1 MSASHPSRPPADV
14 TICIPAWQ
22 SEQFIE
28 RTLACAQ
35 GQTHAGIRILV
46 SVDRSDDATAELCLA
61 RARDDDRIG
70 VFVQDERLGW
80 AKNVNFLLDRADTNF
95 FFLYFHDD
103 LIEASYTEALLK
115 KLQARPDVASV
126 HCDMGH
132 FGASVRISEGY
143 NYEGSTAE
151 CLATFLVAP
160 NRGSPLRSLIR
171 RSAVDTRL
179 RLPTDAPAGFWAN
192 EPFLMRLIA
201 AGPALRVPE
210 VLYHRWDKRAG
221 GLTDG
226 WKKLTLDQVR
236 AGFRENARTALGI
249 IAQAV
254 RSDRERRAVNFCLY
268 VSIMP
273 RLRAAEARFE
283 AAPVDAEF
291 LSAVFKDIGVPDSLA
306 DFRLDIQQWAMN
318 RYQEL
323 RRLEGRSGAL

>member
-1 MSASHPSRPPADV
+1 
-14 TICIPAWQ
+14 
-22 SEQFIE
+22 
-28 RTLACAQ
+28 
-35 GQTHAGIRILV
+35 
-46 SVDRSDDATAELCLA
+46 
-61 RARDDDRIG
+61 
-70 VFVQDERLGW
+70 
-80 AKNVNFLLDRADTNF
+80 
-95 FFLYFHDD
+95 
-103 LIEASYTEALLK
+103 
-115 KLQARPDVASV
+115 
-126 HCDMGH
+126 MGH
-132 FGASVRISEGY
+132 FGRNIHVSEGC

-171 RSAVDTRL
+171 RSAVNTRL

-210 VLYHRWDKRAG
+210 VLYHRWDKRTG

-226 WKKLTLDQVR
+226 WKQLTLDQVR
-236 AGFRENARTALGI
+236 AGFRENTRTALVI

-268 VSIMP
+268 LSIMP

-306 DFRLDIQQWAMN
+306 DFRFDIQQWAMN

-323 RRLEGRSGAL
+323 LRLEGRSGAL